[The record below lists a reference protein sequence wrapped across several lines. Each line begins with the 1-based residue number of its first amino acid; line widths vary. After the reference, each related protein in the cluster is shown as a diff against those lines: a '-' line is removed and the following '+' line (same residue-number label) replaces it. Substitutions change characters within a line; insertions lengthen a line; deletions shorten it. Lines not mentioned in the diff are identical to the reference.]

1 MKYWL
6 LTTEFP
12 PQYGGGIGTY
22 CYQWCTLLHNH
33 KHLVTVFIP
42 DKNEKLYREKFH
54 NNIRVVHFSPYL
66 ENTSSILGYETMI
79 SYSFAKIVEIYMLKE
94 GVPDWVESQE
104 YNGIAYY
111 ILQKKHLHYPLF
123 RDLKV
128 LITCH
133 CPSFITFEHNHIN
146 TFQLPYFWIG
156 EMERFCMKAAD
167 HCISPSKYLMDNI
180 HIKYPGLVEHFSV
193 LHNPYHPNHVA
204 DKKRELLNEVLVI
217 GKLSPAKG
225 ILQTLK
231 TFDKL
236 WSKGFPYKLKLIGDQ
251 NYFYHAAGT
260 TTEVFIKK
268 KYGYHLKSGM
278 LIIAGM
284 VDPENLQTEIDQ
296 ANIILVPSTVENLP
310 YTVIE
315 GMSKG
320 KIVVASDQGGQ
331 RELITDGVN
340 GFLFNNDDVHSLENK
355 LQFASSLPG
364 DKRLVIGAEAEK
376 VIVEKCDPQNYYFK
390 KMELLNNVVPASNE
404 TFPFIKEKQIN
415 HGDDQSATNELL
427 SVIIPFYNM
436 GIYIDDTI
444 QSIYASDY
452 KHLEIII
459 VNDGST
465 ERESI
470 KKLEQLAE
478 KGIKIIHQSNQ
489 GLAAARNYG
498 AKEAAGQFLAFLD
511 ADDMISNTYY
521 SKAIEVLQCKSNVSF
536 VGCWV
541 QYFGESKNQWPS
553 FNPEPPYILFH
564 NMVNSSGLVYKRESF
579 LKAGLNDSRFIYG
592 MEDYDSVLNL
602 IEHGYRGVVIPEFH
616 FYYRVRKNSMARGF
630 NKSNMAYLYQL
641 LIQKHEK
648 IYTEYATDVANLL
661 NVNGPGYQ
669 YENPT
674 LDYHIHPG
682 NSIYNRFMRK
692 LKVKVKQQPFL
703 RKVALSIYQKL
714 KP

>member
-12 PQYGGGIGTY
+12 PQFGGGIGTY
-22 CYQWCTLLHNH
+22 CYQWTSLLQKH
-33 KHLVTVFIP
+33 KHVVTVFVP
-42 DKNEKLYREKFH
+42 DKNEKLYREIFRD
-54 NNIRVVHFSPYL
+54 NIRIVYFSPYL

-79 SYSFAKIVEIYMLKE
+79 SYSFAKIVEIYLQKE
-94 GVPDWVESQE
+94 GVPGWLESQE

-146 TFQLPYFWIG
+146 TFQLPYLWIG

-180 HIKYPGLVEHFSV
+180 HAKYPALVNHYSV
-193 LHNPYHPNHVA
+193 LHNPYQLNHST
-204 DKKRELLNEVLVI
+204 DNKSEYSNEVLVI

-236 WSKGFPYKLKLIGDQ
+236 WSNGFTYKLKLIGDQ

-260 TTEVFIKK
+260 TTDVFIKR
-268 KYGYHLKSGM
+268 KYGHHLESGM
-278 LIIAGM
+278 LIIAGA
-284 VDPENLQTEIDQ
+284 VDPQHLQTEIDQ

-320 KIVVASDQGGQ
+320 KVVVASEQGGQ

-340 GFLFNNDDVHSLENK
+340 GFLFNINDVHTLEVK
-355 LQFASSLPG
+355 LQVACSLPG
-364 DKRLVIGAEAEK
+364 DKRLAIGTEAK
-376 VIVEKCDPQNYYFK
+376 KTIAEKCDPQNYYFK
-390 KMELLNNVVPASNE
+390 KMELLNSLVPALTA
-404 TFPFIKEKQIN
+404 TFPFVNGTQN
-415 HGDDQSATNELL
+415 PGDVQLETNELL

-436 GIYIDDTI
+436 GHYIDDTI

-452 KHLEIII
+452 KHVEVII

-465 ERESI
+465 EKESLN
-470 KKLEQLAE
+470 KLEQLA
-478 KGIKIIHQSNQ
+478 KRGIKIIHQTNQ

-511 ADDMISNTYY
+511 ADDMISTAYY
-521 SKAIEVLQCKSNVSF
+521 SRAVEILQCKSNVSF

-541 QYFGESKNQWPS
+541 QYFGESNNQWPA

-579 LKAGLNDSRFIYG
+579 LKAGLNDTRFIYG

-641 LIQKHEK
+641 LTKRHRK
-648 IYTEYATDVANLL
+648 LYTEYATEIINLL

-682 NSIYNRFMRK
+682 NSIYNRFIRK
-692 LKVKVKQQPFL
+692 LKLKVKQQPVL
-703 RKVALSIYQKL
+703 RKVALTINQKF
-714 KP
+714 KS